1 VGEVGG
7 RRDRLG
13 DGTLTVVEYLFDPDV
28 VHECA
33 LTALGKPKPAMFKA
47 VADALDARYPG
58 RIDPGQ
64 PWIFSNAGGAM
75 IQMKLYY
82 ASIFEYLMIWGT
94 PIGSEGHSGR
104 HAVGFWDT
112 VIDGEMWYYGEGQF
126 EKRVYGPADRV
137 FVGPGQ
143 ARAMNFTDGV
153 WAVEYARGPLPL
165 SVPFG
170 VADEL
175 LSTLDFATAGQTLGI
190 YAALVGRHWTRPDPD
205 GSPAS
210 AVRRVAGMM
219 LGTVGSAVTRLLR
232 PAEPD
237 DAIPPGTSAGSRPK
251 PGARLTVAEGGG
263 RSRTRRAGS
272 AGPE

>member
-1 VGEVGG
+1 M
-7 RRDRLG
+7 
-13 DGTLTVVEYLFDPDV
+13 EYLFDPET

-33 LTALGKPKPAMFKA
+33 LAGLGADKPEMFEA
-47 VADALDARYPG
+47 IADAFEKAYPG
-58 RIDPGQ
+58 RIDRAQ
-64 PWIFSNAGGAM
+64 PWVYSNAGGAM

-126 EKRVYGPADRV
+126 DKRIYRPGDRVY
-137 FVGPGQ
+137 VGPNQ

-175 LSTLDFATAGQTLGI
+175 LSTLDFATAGQTLSI
-190 YAALVGRHWTRPDPD
+190 YMSLVGHHFLRPHADGTRP
-205 GSPAS
+205 SLLRTA
-210 AVRRVAGMM
+210 AGTALRT
-219 LGTVGSAVTRLLR
+219 LGNGITGLLR
-232 PAEPD
+232 PPEPD
-237 DAIPPGTSAGSRPK
+237 DEIPAG
-251 PGARLTVAEGGG
+251 
-263 RSRTRRAGS
+263 
-272 AGPE
+272 